1 MINVDQ
7 IITANLEECEIGI
20 IPSFELPIE
29 EEKKK
34 YCCEVTINFHMPT
47 TNCYHLIKAL
57 PIVFFGSRKPPV
69 KINNNQHYHIGDHVK
84 QIVF

>member
-29 EEKKK
+29 EEKKILLRSNHQLSHA
-34 YCCEVTINFHMPT
+34 YDELLSLN
-47 TNCYHLIKAL
+47 
-57 PIVFFGSRKPPV
+57 
-69 KINNNQHYHIGDHVK
+69 
-84 QIVF
+84 

>member
-34 YCCEVTINFHMPT
+34 LLRSNHQLS
-47 TNCYHLIKAL
+47 HA
-57 PIVFFGSRKPPV
+57 
-69 KINNNQHYHIGDHVK
+69 
-84 QIVF
+84 